1 MECRVLEMRNIYKR
15 DRIGRFGKR
24 ELEVEHRMLQKKL
37 RKVDDYDLYDDD
49 IVKVIQVMMITA

>member
-1 MECRVLEMRNIYKR
+1 MRNICER

-24 ELEVEHRMLQKKL
+24 ELEVEHRRLQKKL

-49 IVKVIQVMMITA
+49 DIVKVIQVMMITT

>member
-1 MECRVLEMRNIYKR
+1 MRNIYER

-24 ELEVEHRMLQKKL
+24 ELEVEHRRLQKKL

-49 IVKVIQVMMITA
+49 IVKVIQVMMITT

>member
-24 ELEVEHRMLQKKL
+24 ELEVEHRRLQKKL
-37 RKVDDYDLYDDD
+37 RKVDDDDLYDDD